1 MADNDNFEWTNAF
14 TGAVITGDATV
25 QQPPS
30 RADAVVDSRGC
41 AGRPIVAH
49 VARSTASWRRQH
61 YQREPIGDAMV
72 VGATCAYRGH
82 AGTEFWRTR
91 GCT

>member
-1 MADNDNFEWTNAF
+1 MEKKANRKKRRLAKVDEWLLDYMADNDNFEWTNAF

-49 VARSTASWRRQH
+49 VARSTASWRQCVP
-61 YQREPIGDAMV
+61 QV
-72 VGATCAYRGH
+72 
-82 AGTEFWRTR
+82 
-91 GCT
+91 

>member
-41 AGRPIVAH
+41 AGRPIHVAH
-49 VARSTASWRRQH
+49 VARSTASWRRCVLQ
-61 YQREPIGDAMV
+61 V
-72 VGATCAYRGH
+72 
-82 AGTEFWRTR
+82 
-91 GCT
+91 